1 MKIKLNRVPY
11 MCPVTN
17 DHTGAGSGHY
27 LFTEKWIG
35 HIIDLQ
41 LEKED
46 DMFWRGK
53 IITWHDGS
61 EGWLQV
67 ELMKQCFDVVEG

>member
-1 MKIKLNRVPY
+1 MSSKIRVYDVHSTMHPDDGLRA
-11 MCPVTN
+11 N
-17 DHTGAGSGHY
+17 
-27 LFTEKWIG
+27 
-35 HIIDLQ
+35 IIAMQ
-41 LEKED
+41 NAEED
-46 DMFWRGK
+46 DRFWRGK